1 LLSKWIVY
9 KRKKNPNAKI
19 NDVIRKAF
27 EFFEQVL
34 RFQMVQVGKAY
45 LDVLYYVLQALK
57 LTERRREAFDFSL
70 ALELGVSS
78 TTGRSLVELGVS
90 RIVATVLETLF
101 PDSELT
107 PQEAKQK
114 VRELDIPGV
123 GLSPV
128 IVDELRRLDLIPS

>member
-1 LLSKWIVY
+1 
-9 KRKKNPNAKI
+9 
-19 NDVIRKAF
+19 VIRKAF

-78 TTGRSLVELGVS
+78 TTGRSLGIATS
-90 RIVATVLETLF
+90 TFQRRIL
-101 PDSELT
+101 
-107 PQEAKQK
+107 
-114 VRELDIPGV
+114 
-123 GLSPV
+123 PV
-128 IVDELRRLDLIPS
+128 DR